1 MRPELE
7 NIKKLED
14 YVGGYLPEDQAQDM
28 EIRLLWDQSWQ
39 MALSQQQVAY
49 QAIKAAGRQ
58 QLRAELKII
67 HARLFS

>member
-7 NIKKLED
+7 DIKQLED
-14 YVGGYLPEDQAQDM
+14 LVNGSLPEEQAQDL

-39 MALSQQQVAY
+39 LALRQQQVAY
-49 QAIKAAGRQ
+49 QAIRAAGRQ
-58 QLRAELKII
+58 QLRAELKSI

>member
-7 NIKKLED
+7 DIKKLED
-14 YVGGYLPEDQAQDM
+14 YVNGNLPEEQTQDL

-39 MALSQQQVAY
+39 LALRQQKLAY
-49 QAIKAAGRQ
+49 QAIVAAGRQ
-58 QLRAELKII
+58 QLRAELKSI